1 MKKILTAGL
10 FLLSAFT
17 VSAQTKITK
26 AAVLGK
32 WSIVSVE
39 VKGVFL
45 YDVEKDSLVLGA
57 DMKAQI
63 PDPQQL
69 PLIIST
75 MKQQLA
81 MVAKATFLFNA
92 DGTAEMGGGTDL
104 SQKAT
109 YSVDEAN
116 STIKTTATDGDKK
129 EDVMKGEMVKENLHL
144 IASQPQGDMHMTL
157 KKLKS

>member
-1 MKKILTAGL
+1 MKRILMAGA

-17 VSAQTKITK
+17 LFAQAKITK
-26 AAVLGK
+26 TGVVGK
-32 WSIVSVE
+32 WSIVSLE

-45 YDVEKDSLVLGA
+45 YDVEKDSLTLGE
-57 DMKAQI
+57 DMKAQV

-92 DGTAEMGGGTDL
+92 DGTAEMGGGTEL
-104 SQKAT
+104 SQKAK

-116 STIKTTATDGDKK
+116 STITTTATDGDKK
-129 EDVMKGEMVKENLHL
+129 EDTMKGEMLKENLHL
-144 IASQPQGDMHMTL
+144 IASQPQGDMHLTL